1 LGFARGFGL
10 SLLQLFFGILDL
22 YTWVIII
29 RALLSWVSP
38 DPYNPIVRMLAIV
51 TEPVLRPLR
60 RLVPPHK
67 LGGLDLSPLLAILA
81 IQFVKNGILYSFG
94 LAPRFFY

>member
-1 LGFARGFGL
+1 MRLLEGFGL
-10 SLLQLFFGILDL
+10 SLLGLVSSVITI

-29 RALLSWVSP
+29 RALISWVSP
-38 DPYNPIVRMLAIV
+38 DPYNPVVQILHRL

-67 LGGLDLSPLLAILA
+67 LGGLDLSPLIAVLILVLVRSTLVYT
-81 IQFVKNGILYSFG
+81 FRGPVLH
-94 LAPRFFY
+94 